1 MKIVIMIQAN
11 EEIQQFHNKKC
22 QTTQLS
28 LNGHILSPE
37 LKSIIPAS
45 LKQRYPDRLLKK
57 NKYQ

>member
-45 LKQRYPDRLLKK
+45 LTTKVPRQTFKEK
-57 NKYQ
+57 

>member
-28 LNGHILSPE
+28 LNGHTRILSPE

-45 LKQRYPDRLLKK
+45 LTTKVPRQTFKEK
-57 NKYQ
+57 